1 MLSRTLVAATLKP
14 IALSVLRDGE
24 TYGYQIIDRIRKIS
38 DGKIQVE
45 TGTLYPFLHRLE
57 ADGLVQSKWKDVP
70 NAPRRK
76 YYSLTRKGRK
86 ALDRERREW
95 MEANAIMAGLWGA
108 GGVLSAVDS

>member
-1 MLSRTLVAATLKP
+1 MLSRSLVAATLKP

-24 TYGYQIIDRIRKIS
+24 SYGYQIIDRIKKLS
-38 DGKIQVE
+38 NGKIMLE

-57 ADGLVQSKWKDVP
+57 ADGLVRSDWKQVP

-86 ALDRERREW
+86 ALQHEKRQW
-95 MEANAIMAGLWGA
+95 MEANEILAGLFENSPLLPA
-108 GGVLSAVDS
+108 IDS